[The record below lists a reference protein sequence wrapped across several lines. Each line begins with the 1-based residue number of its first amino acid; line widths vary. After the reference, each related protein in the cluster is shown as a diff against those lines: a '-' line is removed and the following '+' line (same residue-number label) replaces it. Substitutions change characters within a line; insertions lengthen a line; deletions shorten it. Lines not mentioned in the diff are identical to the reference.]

1 MLREEFM
8 RTFRAGLILLTLA
21 AAPLMAEGNQ
31 QATMH
36 GVVTGKEG
44 RPVQSAFVL
53 VRDYQQSSQD
63 TQKWET
69 RTAGD
74 GSFSLLMP
82 PGCYDIFV
90 SADVML
96 LPLSQR
102 ICIQADDNSILKI
115 QLKTDPH
122 PRATLS

>member
-1 MLREEFM
+1 MIIREVVGVIAMLRQPLLCETMLMLREGFM

-21 AAPLMAEGNQ
+21 VAPFMAEGNQ

-74 GSFSLLMP
+74 GSFS
-82 PGCYDIFV
+82 V
-90 SADVML
+90 SRLRGGGPVGG
-96 LPLSQR
+96 
-102 ICIQADDNSILKI
+102 
-115 QLKTDPH
+115 
-122 PRATLS
+122 